1 MYLDV
6 LHLPPSIPLIAMPS
20 MDKKK
25 AQLKALHA
33 KEAANKAAEREL
45 KAAEYVRDIGQ
56 LITSATSARERCLA
70 SSRVRFLGL
79 FAWPQRAC
87 RV

>member
-70 SSRVRFLGL
+70 SSRVQLF